1 MLEQLDLPLGINL
14 LLFAGA
20 AAAVWVAGSRLSLY
34 ADIIADR
41 TGISKALLGF
51 IFLATVTQLPEI
63 VTNTTGAIRGNGA
76 LVVNSMFGGIAMQTA
91 VLAVADLVAR
101 GQVLTFHAYRS
112 GVHLQGIMLILALAG
127 LLAVTELGEL
137 GIGWQVG
144 LGTVLM
150 ALFYALA
157 VFLLW
162 RYEGNSQ
169 WEPINIPEEQKAE
182 RTRELREAHQETSLA
197 ALQRRSLLGALV
209 ILLCGVALVDLA
221 ETIAAQT
228 GLGASFIGVTL
239 LASATSL
246 PEFSTVVAAIRLGSH
261 GMAVSDI
268 FGSNLI
274 MVFLLLPSDIFYREA
289 VLLSAVDPSARFAL
303 VLGIVLTAIY
313 LVGLYMRSSRR
324 LMGMGL
330 DSWAVLGVYLASL
343 FAFYQLR

>member
-1 MLEQLDLPLGINL
+1 MLEQLNLPIGINL
-14 LLFAGA
+14 MLFAGA
-20 AAAVWVAGSRLSLY
+20 AAAVWIAGGRLSLY

-41 TGISKALLGF
+41 TGISKAVLGF

-63 VTNTTGAIRGNGA
+63 VTNTTGAIRGSGT

-91 VLAVADLVAR
+91 VLAMADLVAR
-101 GQVLTFHAYRS
+101 GQVLTFYTYRS
-112 GVHLQGIMLILALAG
+112 GVHLQGIMLILALAM
-127 LLAVTELGEL
+127 LLAATELGEFN
-137 GIGWQVG
+137 IGWQVG
-144 LGTVLM
+144 LWTLLM
-150 ALFYALA
+150 AMFYVLA

-169 WEPINIPEEQKAE
+169 WKPINTPEEKKAE
-182 RTRELREAHQETSLA
+182 RTQKLHEAHQDTSLH

-228 GLGASFIGVTL
+228 GLGSSFIGVTL

-274 MVFLLLPSDIFYREA
+274 MVFLLLPSDIFYREG
-289 VLLSAVDPSARFAL
+289 VLLSAVDTSAQFAL
-303 VLGIVLTAIY
+303 VIGVVLTAIY
-313 LVGLYMRSSRR
+313 LVGLYMRSSHR

-330 DSWAVLGVYLASL
+330 DSWAVLTVYLASL